1 MTLSVL
7 GAGAFGTALAIAIAQ
22 KGKPVTL
29 WSRSEQA
36 AKDMQASRQ
45 NTARLDGYPFPDNL
59 VVTADLEEAAANN
72 VLLLAVPMQQLRA
85 LCESFAERF
94 NGKTLVACCKGIEL
108 DTGRGPSEI
117 LSRYSNDIAM
127 LTGPSFAYDIAKGL
141 PTALVLACENADIGK
156 QLQADISTPSLRLY
170 TSPDIIGAELG
181 GALKNVIAI
190 ACGATIGAGLGDSA
204 RAALMTRGF
213 AEMQR
218 MATALGGHRAT
229 LAGLSGFGDLS
240 LTCMSEGSRNYRFGL
255 AVGQGQNFDP
265 SVTVEGVA
273 TAKATLT
280 KAKSLGIEMPITAC
294 VDALASKTIDVKTA
308 IKLLLS
314 RPQKE
319 E

>member
-7 GAGAFGTALAIAIAQ
+7 GSGAFGTALAIAIAQ
-22 KGKPVTL
+22 KGMHVTL
-29 WSRSEQA
+29 WSRSKDA
-36 AKDMQASRQ
+36 ARDMHDTRENA
-45 NTARLDGYPFPDNL
+45 ARLAGHRFPDTL
-59 VVTADLEEAAANN
+59 SVTDDIALATQNDI
-72 VLLLAVPMQQLRA
+72 LLLAVPMQQLRS
-85 LCESFAERF
+85 LVQQYKTIFQ
-94 NGKTLVACCKGIEL
+94 GKTLVACCKGIEL
-108 DTGRGPSEI
+108 NSGAGPCDI
-117 LSRYSNDIAM
+117 LGEYAEKIAL
-127 LTGPSFAYDIAKGL
+127 LTGPSFAHDIAKGL
-141 PTALVLACENADIGK
+141 PTALVLACDDDTLGRH
-156 QLQADISTPSLRLY
+156 LQETISTPTLRLY
-170 TSPDIIGAELG
+170 TSPDLVGAELG

-218 MATALGGHRAT
+218 MSIALGGSAAT

-240 LTCMSEGSRNYRFGL
+240 LTCMSEGSRNYRFGFAL
-255 AVGQGQNFDP
+255 GQGQDFDP
-265 SVTVEGVA
+265 SITVEGVA

-294 VDALASKTIDVKTA
+294 VDGLASGKLDVDTA
-308 IKLLLS
+308 MKLLLS